1 MTAAIFNRDPFDKLI
16 SLSVL
21 IAGIFP
27 FIVDRGFLDVA
38 IALALIAP
46 LSTIFIL
53 MVCQG
58 RVTVMIAGL
67 YPRNSLSALSC
78 LFAGTIAVAF
88 PRPKNYLTR
97 LINLEIPGCGLLLI
111 MLSL

>member
-1 MTAAIFNRDPFDKLI
+1 MDEIVMAAAGILILAGMAATILNRDPFDKLI

-27 FIVDRGFLDVA
+27 FIVDRGLLDVA

-53 MVCQG
+53 IACQ
-58 RVTVMIAGL
+58 RRA
-67 YPRNSLSALSC
+67 SA
-78 LFAGTIAVAF
+78 
-88 PRPKNYLTR
+88 
-97 LINLEIPGCGLLLI
+97 
-111 MLSL
+111 